1 MLSAIGKLVWVPY
14 RLKFSK
20 IKYFA
25 VWLNSAQKQIFTDKI
40 FVVERARE
48 LCKATPTQ
56 LLARTTITLESGPV
70 GHESLPSARLTYCNR
85 DIRARNDVKVRTKT

>member
-1 MLSAIGKLVWVPY
+1 MSVKVHY
-14 RLKFSK
+14 SLKFSK

-40 FVVERARE
+40 FVIERE

-56 LLARTTITLESGPV
+56 LLAHMTITLDSGPV
-70 GHESLPSARLTYCNR
+70 GHGSLPSARLKYCNR
-85 DIRARNDVKVRTKT
+85 DIRARNDVKVKIKT